1 MGEIKYLIIPDV
13 HGREFWCEPVKHALK
28 NTDAHIVFLGD
39 YLDCYPHEFEHGFD
53 FKEHSIANFNEII
66 SLKKENNDRITLLQG
81 NHDEG
86 YRFDLDI
93 CDCRTDYK
101 NFERIRKIFIEN
113 KDLFQLAD
121 EAYVN
126 GKHFIFSHAG
136 IHKGYIDFAF
146 PDEKDNINEDNVVAY
161 FNNAY
166 YTEEPHVI
174 NSLGMYDRYRG
185 SWGYEVG
192 SLVWA
197 DVHSWLGEYDGYGYQ
212 VFGHT
217 QLEHGC
223 GGIIQE
229 NFAMLD
235 CAQAFIINELGEI
248 KSFS

>member
-1 MGEIKYLIIPDV
+1 MKHELLNAGTKLRIVLNIK
-13 HGREFWCEPVKHALK
+13 
-28 NTDAHIVFLGD
+28 
-39 YLDCYPHEFEHGFD
+39 DC
-53 FKEHSIANFNEII
+53 
-66 SLKKENNDRITLLQG
+66 
-81 NHDEG
+81 G

-93 CDCRTDYK
+93 CDCRTDYD
-101 NFERIRKIFIEN
+101 NFERIRSIFVEN
-113 KDLFQLAD
+113 KDLFQLAY
-121 EAYVN
+121 EAYIN

-136 IHKGYIDFAF
+136 IHKGYVDYAF
-146 PDEKDNINEDNVVAY
+146 PEEKDYINEENIVAY

-185 SWGYEVG
+185 SWGYDVG

-212 VFGHT
+212 VFAHT

-223 GGIIQE
+223 GGIIKE

-235 CAQAFIINELGEI
+235 SSQAFIINELDEVKI
-248 KSFS
+248 FS